1 MPSKI
6 TLLSLSL
13 LCFSLSVFAQDDESP
28 RFSRDYSYT
37 KEKTDPAAAPSP
49 EKTETPATTEDTP
62 TEAVT
67 DTTQANPNNANAED
81 ANKPAP
87 QKGKKGKQ
95 LEIAP
100 DTVFHYTYNTDR
112 RYNVIQE
119 IDWEEFYPAEYQEGT
134 GEKVPLKAGQM
145 RLQVQGGTLQ
155 IDGVDPL
162 APGKYQIVSKTEGK
176 IGFVYELMDR
186 KNQPA
191 RFKVVI
197 DQDKY
202 VNLLYFYSKT
212 MGEYTFYLAEKSEE
226 ELSGEN
232 SYFTPKNLYFVRSM
246 GNLVDKELRPYAM
259 IKDVTLS
266 DRLTPIKQTD
276 HIVIRCTDTSISMPE
291 GTFDIKEANSYVYN
305 LEGYPSVRSMMEVKL
320 KSKPGKIVIFL
331 NFKQQI
337 EFIQINDTRYFLKP

>member
-13 LCFSLSVFAQDDESP
+13 LCFSLSVFAQDDDESP

-37 KEKTDPAAAPSP
+37 KEKT
-49 EKTETPATTEDTP
+49 ETPTTTEETQTP
-62 TEAVT
+62 TTTEKIQTEAVAT
-67 DTTQANPNNANAED
+67 DTTQTNNAKTED
-81 ANKPAP
+81 PNKPAP

-95 LEIAP
+95 LEIVP

-119 IDWEEFYPAEYQEGT
+119 IDWEEFFPAEYQEGT
-134 GEKVPLKAGQM
+134 GEKVPVKAGQM

-176 IGFVYELMDR
+176 VGFVYELMDR

-212 MGEYTFYLAEKSEE
+212 MGEYTFYLAEKSDE

>member
-1 MPSKI
+1 
-6 TLLSLSL
+6 
-13 LCFSLSVFAQDDESP
+13 
-28 RFSRDYSYT
+28 
-37 KEKTDPAAAPSP
+37 
-49 EKTETPATTEDTP
+49 
-62 TEAVT
+62 
-67 DTTQANPNNANAED
+67 
-81 ANKPAP
+81 
-87 QKGKKGKQ
+87 
-95 LEIAP
+95 
-100 DTVFHYTYNTDR
+100 
-112 RYNVIQE
+112 
-119 IDWEEFYPAEYQEGT
+119 
-134 GEKVPLKAGQM
+134 M
-145 RLQVQGGTLQ
+145 RLQVQGGILQ
-155 IDGVDPL
+155 IDGVPAL